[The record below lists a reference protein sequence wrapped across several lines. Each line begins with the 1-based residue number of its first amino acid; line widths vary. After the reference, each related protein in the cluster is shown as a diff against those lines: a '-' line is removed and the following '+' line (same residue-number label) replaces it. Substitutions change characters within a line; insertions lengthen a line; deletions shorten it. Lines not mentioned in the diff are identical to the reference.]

1 MQKSDLGIC
10 GMRTRLRLNSHLD
23 FRRFCDKL
31 DDLSLWISKLSNVS
45 QMPSATICR

>member
-1 MQKSDLGIC
+1 MQKSDLG
-10 GMRTRLRLNSHLD
+10 TWDEARLRLNSHLD
-23 FRRFCDKL
+23 FRCFRDKL